1 MSFKPQKSCVI
12 FVIIIIRGRSSTSV
26 AIRKLCS
33 VHTPEPMDSD
43 IMLDA
48 MRNLSNN
55 RFAASSIEMLAAI
68 PDQSSVE
75 VPPDSS
81 TLFAAP
87 RSGRLAGERRTR
99 PHPSQVL
106 KCPRCDSLN
115 TKFCYYNNYN
125 LSQPRH
131 FCKACR
137 RYWTKGGVLRSVP
150 VGGGCRK
157 NKKTRPRNPD
167 PMKSSS
173 ISPAASSDDSTITGT
188 SSSSSSRVNT
198 PAGDGTAALY
208 GFGLELHETLTEQ
221 ANCNAPAEECSTVP
235 VPQPFNGLATLD
247 YGSVDAMDQQIHV
260 NQELLN
266 SRDLFDAS
274 SFSFGDLIGSSN
286 LAGVTL
292 ADLQWKL
299 QQQQKLVSLSGEEG
313 SNSNN
318 FDTAAAH
325 NGNNYSNHINYSCSN
340 AIPLHWQPNNN
351 NMDILFEDLYN
362 WGTETELMW
371 PDQAPILQPS
381 KMG

>member
-1 MSFKPQKSCVI
+1 
-12 FVIIIIRGRSSTSV
+12 
-26 AIRKLCS
+26 
-33 VHTPEPMDSD
+33 
-43 IMLDA
+43 MLDA

-55 RFAASSIEMLAAI
+55 GFAASSIEMLAAI
-68 PDQSSVE
+68 PDQISVE
-75 VPPDSS
+75 VPQDSS
-81 TLFAAP
+81 SLFAAP
-87 RSGRLAGERRTR
+87 RNGRLAGERRTR

-173 ISPAASSDDSTITGT
+173 ISPAASSDSSTVTGT
-188 SSSSSSRVNT
+188 PSSSSSSSHVNT

-208 GFGLELHETLTEQ
+208 GFGLELHEALTER

-235 VPQPFNGLATLD
+235 VPPPFNGLAPLD
-247 YGSVDAMDQQIHV
+247 YGSVDAMDQQIHISP
-260 NQELLN
+260 ELLN
-266 SRDLFDAS
+266 SGDLFDTS
-274 SFSFGDLIGSSN
+274 LFSFGDLIGSSN

-299 QQQQKLVSLSGEEG
+299 QQQQKLTSLFGEE
-313 SNSNN
+313 SNCNN
-318 FDTAAAH
+318 FDTATAAQS
-325 NGNNYSNHINYSCSN
+325 GNNYSNHINNSCGN

-351 NMDILFEDLYN
+351 NMDALFEDLYN
-362 WGTETELMW
+362 WGTETEPIW
-371 PDQAPILQPS
+371 ADQAPILHPS
-381 KMG
+381 KIG

>member
-1 MSFKPQKSCVI
+1 M
-12 FVIIIIRGRSSTSV
+12 
-26 AIRKLCS
+26 
-33 VHTPEPMDSD
+33 
-43 IMLDA
+43 DA

-55 RFAASSIEMLAAI
+55 GFATSSMEMLAVM
-68 PDQSSVE
+68 PDQITVE
-75 VPPDSS
+75 APPDSS

-87 RSGRLAGERRTR
+87 RNGRLAGERRAR

-173 ISPAASSDDSTITGT
+173 ISPAAASSSENSTVTGT
-188 SSSSSSRVNT
+188 PSSSSSNSRVNT
-198 PAGDGTAALY
+198 PAGDGTAGLY
-208 GFGLELHETLTEQ
+208 GFSLEVRDASTEQ
-221 ANCNAPAEECSTVP
+221 AHCSVTAEECSTVSVP
-235 VPQPFNGLATLD
+235 VPYTGLVALD
-247 YGSVDAMDQQIHV
+247 CGSLGTMDQQIHI
-260 NQELLN
+260 NPELLN
-266 SRDLFDAS
+266 SGDLLNS
-274 SFSFGDLIGSSN
+274 SSCSFGDLIGSSN

-299 QQQQKLVSLSGEEG
+299 QQQQKLVSLFGEG

-318 FDTAAAH
+318 FDTAAAQ
-325 NGNNYSNHINYSCSN
+325 NGNTYSSHIHSSYSN
-340 AIPLHWQPNNN
+340 AAPLHWQTNNN
-351 NMDILFEDLYN
+351 NMDALFEDLYN
-362 WGTETELMW
+362 WGTDTELNW
-371 PDQAPILQPS
+371 PDQVPILHPS
-381 KMG
+381 KIG